1 MSGNRRGRLSIMSR
15 EEEGSESTQTII
27 AIMLVTL
34 RSKQSAKHS
43 YSVEFVDEEVRTV
56 LSLSVNEEEDDD
68 GKVSG
73 C

>member
-1 MSGNRRGRLSIMSR
+1 MKAKHRSR
-15 EEEGSESTQTII
+15 EEEGSGSTQTMTPSCSLQC
-27 AIMLVTL
+27 AANN
-34 RSKQSAKHS
+34 RQKHS

-68 GKVSG
+68 GKVSR